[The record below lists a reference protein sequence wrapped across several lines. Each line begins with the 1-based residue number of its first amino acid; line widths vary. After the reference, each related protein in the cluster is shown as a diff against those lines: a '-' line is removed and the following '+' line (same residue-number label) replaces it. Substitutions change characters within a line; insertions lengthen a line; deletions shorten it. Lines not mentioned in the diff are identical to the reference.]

1 MGESKRRRAEI
12 DALKARSFPSD
23 QIQQWERDRCVA
35 FAIALA
41 RRTGWLLHVDWLA
54 ESQAVEKSRFVI
66 PIRAYVGTDAD
77 DIFDVTGVTTLAA
90 FTAKIV
96 EPLVHREPIR
106 FGIRKRVCATRHYDA
121 FDLTKL
127 RGTVIQ
133 VAEREIEEADAA
145 IGANAGYLAQ
155 IPPRA
160 LPTLPAHHAAR
171 YTWGACVFYAHQLSQ
186 TRGLPAAA
194 MFADEW
200 DPVWGVSTANAD
212 GYVHSFVVYP
222 DGTGEDAWGRHPVEK
237 IAARYHVRKWR
248 LDLVTTGRL
257 IAKMRDE
264 QRENLDDELAKAQML
279 IDRFAATA

>member
-23 QIQQWERDRCVA
+23 QIERWERDRCVA

-41 RRTGWLLHVDWLA
+41 RRTDWLLHVDWLA
-54 ESQAVEKSRFVI
+54 ESKALETSRFVI

-77 DIFDVTGVTTLAA
+77 DVFDVTGSTTLAA
-90 FTAKIV
+90 FAAKIV
-96 EPLVHREPIR
+96 EPLIHREPIR
-106 FGIRKRVCATRHYDA
+106 FGIHRRVCATRHYDA

-127 RGTVIQ
+127 RNTGIQ
-133 VAEREIEEADAA
+133 VAESKIAEADAA
-145 IGANAGYLAQ
+145 IRANAGYLAQ

-160 LPTLPAHHAAR
+160 LPTLPAHQAAR
-171 YTWGACVFYAHQLSQ
+171 YTWGTCVFYAHQLSQ

-194 MFADEW
+194 MFAEEW
-200 DPVWGVSTANAD
+200 DPAWGVSSANKD
-212 GYVHSFVVYP
+212 GYVHSFVLHP

-237 IAARYHVRKWR
+237 IAARYHARKWR
-248 LDLVTTGRL
+248 VDLETTGRF

-264 QRENLDDELAKAQML
+264 RPENLDDELAKAQML